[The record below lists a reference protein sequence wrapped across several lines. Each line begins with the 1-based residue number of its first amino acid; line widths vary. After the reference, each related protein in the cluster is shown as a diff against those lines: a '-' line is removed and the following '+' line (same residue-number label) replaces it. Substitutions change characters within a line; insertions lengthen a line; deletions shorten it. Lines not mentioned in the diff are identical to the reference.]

1 MEMLEFARGYAQ
13 HTPATYTW
21 LQSQDAVVK
30 IYPGRNWILFLYD
43 PALWIT
49 EPVPPGIW
57 FDSDELPPELL
68 AEVRQ
73 ELHALPGRPG
83 A

>member
-13 HTPATYTW
+13 HTPATYIW

-30 IYPGRNWILFLYD
+30 ICPGRNWIMFLYD
-43 PALWIT
+43 PALRIT

-57 FDSDELPPELL
+57 FDSDEVPPDLWPRVRHELK
-68 AEVRQ
+68 
-73 ELHALPGRPG
+73 HSTWPAL
-83 A
+83 